1 MAIVKQ
7 ALFQNSDDAEEKVEM
22 LLDMKMEIL
31 WRWYHY
37 INMDYEDDIIYHTFH
52 GTKGAER
59 FLENEVETPDFKDK
73 RKELENLITV
83 NSCLIDL
90 LKDACEFN
98 MELDYISNIHSAL
111 SVISEKQIESLKLV
125 ADLNNNF

>member
-1 MAIVKQ
+1 MQ
-7 ALFQNSDDAEEKVEM
+7 EE
-22 LLDMKMEIL
+22 
-31 WRWYHY
+31 
-37 INMDYEDDIIYHTFH
+37 
-52 GTKGAER
+52 
-59 FLENEVETPDFKDK
+59 FLENEVKAVNFKDK
-73 RKELENLITV
+73 RKELENLITD

-90 LKDACEFN
+90 LKDACEFF

>member
-1 MAIVKQ
+1 MQ
-7 ALFQNSDDAEEKVEM
+7 EE
-22 LLDMKMEIL
+22 
-31 WRWYHY
+31 
-37 INMDYEDDIIYHTFH
+37 
-52 GTKGAER
+52 
-59 FLENEVETPDFKDK
+59 FLENEAKTVNFKDK

-83 NSCLIDL
+83 HSCLIDL

-98 MELDYISNIHSAL
+98 IELAYISNIHSAL

>member
-1 MAIVKQ
+1 MQ
-7 ALFQNSDDAEEKVEM
+7 EE
-22 LLDMKMEIL
+22 
-31 WRWYHY
+31 
-37 INMDYEDDIIYHTFH
+37 
-52 GTKGAER
+52 
-59 FLENEVETPDFKDK
+59 FLENEAKTVNFKDK
-73 RKELENLITV
+73 IKELENLITV

>member
-1 MAIVKQ
+1 MQ
-7 ALFQNSDDAEEKVEM
+7 EE
-22 LLDMKMEIL
+22 
-31 WRWYHY
+31 
-37 INMDYEDDIIYHTFH
+37 
-52 GTKGAER
+52 
-59 FLENEVETPDFKDK
+59 FLENEAKTVNFKDK
-73 RKELENLITV
+73 RKELENLITD

-111 SVISEKQIESLKLV
+111 SIISEKQIESLKLV

>member
-1 MAIVKQ
+1 MQ
-7 ALFQNSDDAEEKVEM
+7 EE
-22 LLDMKMEIL
+22 
-31 WRWYHY
+31 
-37 INMDYEDDIIYHTFH
+37 
-52 GTKGAER
+52 
-59 FLENEVETPDFKDK
+59 FLENEAKTVNFKDK
-73 RKELENLITV
+73 RKELANLITV

>member
-1 MAIVKQ
+1 MQ
-7 ALFQNSDDAEEKVEM
+7 EE
-22 LLDMKMEIL
+22 
-31 WRWYHY
+31 
-37 INMDYEDDIIYHTFH
+37 
-52 GTKGAER
+52 
-59 FLENEVETPDFKDK
+59 FLENEAKTVNFKDK
-73 RKELENLITV
+73 RKELENLITD

>member
-1 MAIVKQ
+1 MQ
-7 ALFQNSDDAEEKVEM
+7 EE
-22 LLDMKMEIL
+22 
-31 WRWYHY
+31 
-37 INMDYEDDIIYHTFH
+37 
-52 GTKGAER
+52 

-111 SVISEKQIESLKLV
+111 SVISEKQIESLRLV

>member
-1 MAIVKQ
+1 MQ
-7 ALFQNSDDAEEKVEM
+7 EE
-22 LLDMKMEIL
+22 
-31 WRWYHY
+31 
-37 INMDYEDDIIYHTFH
+37 
-52 GTKGAER
+52 
-59 FLENEVETPDFKDK
+59 FLENEVETPDIKDK

>member
-1 MAIVKQ
+1 M
-7 ALFQNSDDAEEKVEM
+7 FS
-22 LLDMKMEIL
+22 
-31 WRWYHY
+31 
-37 INMDYEDDIIYHTFH
+37 
-52 GTKGAER
+52 
-59 FLENEVETPDFKDK
+59 
-73 RKELENLITV
+73 KELENLITV

-90 LKDACEFN
+90 LKDAWEFN

>member
-1 MAIVKQ
+1 MQ
-7 ALFQNSDDAEEKVEM
+7 EE
-22 LLDMKMEIL
+22 
-31 WRWYHY
+31 
-37 INMDYEDDIIYHTFH
+37 
-52 GTKGAER
+52 
-59 FLENEVETPDFKDK
+59 FLENEAKTVNFKDK
-73 RKELENLITV
+73 RKELANLITV

-90 LKDACEFN
+90 LKDECEFN

>member
-1 MAIVKQ
+1 MQ
-7 ALFQNSDDAEEKVEM
+7 EE
-22 LLDMKMEIL
+22 
-31 WRWYHY
+31 
-37 INMDYEDDIIYHTFH
+37 
-52 GTKGAER
+52 
-59 FLENEVETPDFKDK
+59 FLENDVETPDFKDK

>member
-1 MAIVKQ
+1 MQ
-7 ALFQNSDDAEEKVEM
+7 EE
-22 LLDMKMEIL
+22 
-31 WRWYHY
+31 
-37 INMDYEDDIIYHTFH
+37 
-52 GTKGAER
+52 
-59 FLENEVETPDFKDK
+59 FLENEAKTVNFKDK
-73 RKELENLITV
+73 RKELEKLITD

>member
-1 MAIVKQ
+1 MQ
-7 ALFQNSDDAEEKVEM
+7 EE
-22 LLDMKMEIL
+22 
-31 WRWYHY
+31 
-37 INMDYEDDIIYHTFH
+37 
-52 GTKGAER
+52 
-59 FLENEVETPDFKDK
+59 FLENEVEIPDIKDK

-111 SVISEKQIESLKLV
+111 SVISEKQIDGTKKVMEKQWKI
-125 ADLNNNF
+125 NTIIER

>member
-1 MAIVKQ
+1 MQ
-7 ALFQNSDDAEEKVEM
+7 EE
-22 LLDMKMEIL
+22 
-31 WRWYHY
+31 
-37 INMDYEDDIIYHTFH
+37 
-52 GTKGAER
+52 
-59 FLENEVETPDFKDK
+59 FLENEAKTVKFKDK